1 MSPTIACWAYR
12 DCELGRAQSL
22 PRKAKYNLHNTRIW
36 TCISKSIL
44 TRRNKM
50 ASKKSTYSNLDYPL
64 HATYIKAAM
73 LEAKENA
80 MSASISTDEDRAIKI
95 EVADGSR
102 YAHQRVTLDYSEGV
116 FFDTATG
123 SSRPR
128 LNGAL
133 VSVLFEA
140 LGSPGD
146 KVILNFTN
154 AVPSAIN
161 CSFSVG
167 SSCLFLLVVMA

>member
-1 MSPTIACWAYR
+1 
-12 DCELGRAQSL
+12 
-22 PRKAKYNLHNTRIW
+22 
-36 TCISKSIL
+36 
-44 TRRNKM
+44 M

-64 HATYIKAAM
+64 HAPYIKAAM

-95 EVADGSR
+95 EVADGSS
-102 YAHQRVTLDYSEGV
+102 YAHLRVTLDYSEV
-116 FFDTATG
+116 VIFDTATG

-128 LNGAL
+128 HNGAL
-133 VSVLFEA
+133 VSVLIEA
-140 LGSPGD
+140 MGSPGD

-161 CSFSVG
+161 CSITAG
-167 SSCLFLLVVMA
+167 TSSSKTQVVMAKW